1 MSQTQTSPEL
11 SNYCL
16 DVARRAK
23 EASQLLVSLS
33 TTVKNRWI
41 QESANRLVE
50 RSGDILRANQQ
61 DLAMAESFGLTKAE
75 VDRLLLREDRIT
87 QMADGLREVAALP
100 DPIGE
105 IIEGSRRPNGLE
117 VRKVRVPLGVL
128 FFIYESRPNVTADA
142 AAIGVKSG
150 NAIILRGGKEASHS
164 SDAIVNILREVAID
178 TGLPSDAI
186 QLVSTT
192 DRNAVG
198 YFLTLSSFIDLVI
211 PRGGENLIRRVVSEA
226 TMPVLKH
233 FDGNCHVYVD
243 ASADI
248 AMALSIVRNSKCQRM
263 GVCNA
268 MESLVVH
275 SSIAKD
281 FLSRLRSYLDEYDIE
296 YRGDELC
303 CQLIPD
309 AIPAT
314 DSDWRKEFLGPIMS
328 VKTVS
333 NIEAAIAHINRFS
346 SKHTDAI
353 VTASMENARR
363 FAIEVDSSAV
373 MINASTRFNDGGQ
386 LGMGAEIGISTDKF
400 HARGP
405 CGLRELTTYKFIVE
419 GSGHIRP

>member
-1 MSQTQTSPEL
+1 
-11 SNYCL
+11 
-16 DVARRAK
+16 
-23 EASQLLVSLS
+23 
-33 TTVKNRWI
+33 
-41 QESANRLVE
+41 
-50 RSGDILRANQQ
+50 
-61 DLAMAESFGLTKAE
+61 
-75 VDRLLLREDRIT
+75 
-87 QMADGLREVAALP
+87 
-100 DPIGE
+100 
-105 IIEGSRRPNGLE
+105 
-117 VRKVRVPLGVL
+117 
-128 FFIYESRPNVTADA
+128 
-142 AAIGVKSG
+142 
-150 NAIILRGGKEASHS
+150 
-164 SDAIVNILREVAID
+164 
-178 TGLPSDAI
+178 
-186 QLVSTT
+186 
-192 DRNAVG
+192 
-198 YFLTLSSFIDLVI
+198 
-211 PRGGENLIRRVVSEA
+211 
-226 TMPVLKH
+226 
-233 FDGNCHVYVD
+233 
-243 ASADI
+243 
-248 AMALSIVRNSKCQRM
+248 MALSIVRNSKCQRM